1 LEGQLKRRQVMGERG
16 SKKDKEKLIKQ
27 KQKQIEKK
35 KEQQKAKLPSKKP
48 A

>member
-1 LEGQLKRRQVMGERG
+1 MGERG

-27 KQKQIEKK
+27 KQQKIEKK